1 MISFSRSIEELE
13 DFSNL
18 FIAIFRQFS
27 ILRDNARDKTIYK
40 YSYIIQRV
48 IEESKILALILFT
61 NDEVKQEIERLDIK
75 TFSEDIFRTLKDK
88 FFTNILGD
96 INSNSLKE

>member
-1 MISFSRSIEELE
+1 MYQFSRSIGELE
-13 DFSNL
+13 EFSNM

-27 ILRDNARDKTIYK
+27 ILRDNSRDKTIYK
-40 YSYIIQRV
+40 YSYIIQRA

-61 NDEVKQEIERLDIK
+61 NDEVKQELDRLEIK

-96 INSNSLKE
+96 IDSNSLKE